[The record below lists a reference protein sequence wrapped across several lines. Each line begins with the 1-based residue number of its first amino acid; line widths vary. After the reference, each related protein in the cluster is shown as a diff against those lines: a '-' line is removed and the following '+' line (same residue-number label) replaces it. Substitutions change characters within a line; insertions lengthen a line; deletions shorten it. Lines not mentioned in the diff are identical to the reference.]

1 MCEEKSFLLAS
12 YALQA
17 DYGDY
22 NPKLHRNRYFNPYH
36 YFPSWVIEELGI
48 DYIQRYLPALHY
60 DHKGITKSDAQSLF
74 IKEASDQIAAHNFH
88 LYKIALHKPN
98 SHNSF
103 TSNDIWLAITI
114 TGLMIYANDSML
126 VKNSN
131 NSRCLKT
138 RISYFPWSDIGK
150 LSFDKRKFEIRSTGP
165 QSRKFIYYTRSE
177 ELARFLLWFSRAN
190 HQFHLMIMPKMREML
205 KREAEINR
213 RKYRENCISSSS
225 SSCSPTNS
233 NDANTS
239 GAGTMDNRSNT
250 TSDSASPFDFQSVI
264 INEKCNHHHK
274 IKSFLGTSSSSVCYD
289 SDTKSEEP
297 QRVSVISNASSNT
310 TSGIVSE
317 KMHGI
322 SEDSDR
328 DDSGSDLLV
337 SLNHRQSDQL
347 RKHAIIHLSRCS
359 SPPVV
364 SMESLAM
371 SEPIDHHRTLHE
383 NQHGDEKSIISNKK
397 HSISISNIMI
407 TGTST
412 NFESTSTPIV
422 ANYDKTD
429 SSKSSISCSPL
440 QTSSS
445 SSIVKVNVTYH
456 PKPND
461 IVLKKEKKSMIS
473 LRLNI
478 NEKDSE
484 RSQSKNPNHSRNSD
498 DGDDDDIDD
507 DCDEESDIDDN
518 HSSFDETDSMFG
530 SNRCRHHD
538 SSKSNVTVLSTILK
552 PEAEI
557 LLKNGIEAD
566 NVRLLNNNIDDGI
579 DSLELAELKS
589 FEQAEKEKLILNSL
603 IDNIP
608 PISNTVLDSTD
619 SEVSDTSSESDS
631 DFSDTET
638 DAHSRYLL
646 RKHYSPLAQEKRIG
660 GGKGL
665 IQSRQSSRSMS
676 RTRSISAISD
686 IKIDDESLCKIN
698 KSPSIN
704 HIYANVPLSETD
716 PNESNASRRVPMNHK
731 IESSGSV
738 FNPIDSLRPYPSLT
752 SIPLQHNLA
761 QYPHR
766 TGMRIGVSSLS
777 RPASIHKDVRKL
789 LMQGCV
795 HSSNKFNSVHSPATF
810 CSEFTAGSEPNLSN
824 NQCDVK
830 TTNTVADRIA
840 DFDTLQQC
848 SSSEENPTN
857 LTEPFRSGT
866 VSAKQISNLSR
877 LRSPSSTISDDVQTE
892 CSQFDSIYITPPP
905 SADYKRKTLNGLG
918 SATKSSS
925 QIIPRNRSKSRSM
938 QHLPASDSNGK
949 DRSFLNRLGNGT
961 KTNPSVSVERS
972 CTFRVDE
979 AIAKSALRNYVENVH
994 NENNSM
1000 EQQTPNYDTVNS
1012 SNDPNNNIMAI
1023 NYDSRSSFKR
1033 AKNEVKKNSM
1043 NVNNSNVNQSIR
1055 PISWH
1060 LDNHFVLFSNGF
1072 NRPETNSTRWGIDW
1086 PKCIYSNAFNAYDR
1100 KQSERNELSL
1110 SIENKIGRYN
1120 PKTFYSQPK
1129 RQIWI
1134 NSPLSS

>member
-150 LSFDKRKFEIRSTGP
+150 LSFDKRKFEIRSTGS

-445 SSIVKVNVTYH
+445 SSIVKVNVAYH

-461 IVLKKEKKSMIS
+461 I
-473 LRLNI
+473 
-478 NEKDSE
+478 
-484 RSQSKNPNHSRNSD
+484 
-498 DGDDDDIDD
+498 
-507 DCDEESDIDDN
+507 
-518 HSSFDETDSMFG
+518 
-530 SNRCRHHD
+530 
-538 SSKSNVTVLSTILK
+538 
-552 PEAEI
+552 
-557 LLKNGIEAD
+557 NGIEAD

-716 PNESNASRRVPMNHK
+716 PNESNESRRVPMNPE
-731 IESSGSV
+731 IESSDSV

-830 TTNTVADRIA
+830 TTSTVAGRTLIKPN
-840 DFDTLQQC
+840 FLPEKHSNLDTLQQS

-877 LRSPSSTISDDVQTE
+877 LRSPSSTISDDVPTE

-925 QIIPRNRSKSRSM
+925 QIIPRVI
-938 QHLPASDSNGK
+938 L
-949 DRSFLNRLGNGT
+949 
-961 KTNPSVSVERS
+961 
-972 CTFRVDE
+972 
-979 AIAKSALRNYVENVH
+979 I
-994 NENNSM
+994 
-1000 EQQTPNYDTVNS
+1000 
-1012 SNDPNNNIMAI
+1012 
-1023 NYDSRSSFKR
+1023 
-1033 AKNEVKKNSM
+1033 
-1043 NVNNSNVNQSIR
+1043 
-1055 PISWH
+1055 
-1060 LDNHFVLFSNGF
+1060 
-1072 NRPETNSTRWGIDW
+1072 
-1086 PKCIYSNAFNAYDR
+1086 
-1100 KQSERNELSL
+1100 
-1110 SIENKIGRYN
+1110 
-1120 PKTFYSQPK
+1120 
-1129 RQIWI
+1129 
-1134 NSPLSS
+1134 